1 MSKTTSLTLLALL
14 LTASGAMAR
23 ENSNPYF
30 TDFSKSCGG
39 YDCNSQ
45 AGQRAF
51 WDSQQ
56 EHHGQ

>member
-1 MSKTTSLTLLALL
+1 MTMSKITSLTLLALL

-23 ENSNPYF
+23 DKYF
-30 TDFSKSCGG
+30 TDYSKPCGG

-51 WDSQQ
+51 WDNQQ
-56 EHHGQ
+56 EHHGD